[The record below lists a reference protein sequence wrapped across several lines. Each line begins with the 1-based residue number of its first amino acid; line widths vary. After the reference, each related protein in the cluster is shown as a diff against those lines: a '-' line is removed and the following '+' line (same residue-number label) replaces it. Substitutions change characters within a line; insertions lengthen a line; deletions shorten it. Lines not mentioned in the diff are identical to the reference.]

1 MSENKDR
8 NVLPQQYI
16 LNLFDKTKDR
26 KLAITYY
33 PTNGEQPY
41 DLTYDMDWTKESAE
55 SLAKKCESLIAMLD
69 RLTLMYDE
77 LLDENKRKDLL
88 TDEELNVWNTFVRLF
103 KPFEVSEAIINDL
116 YRRGEFDELSE
127 EENDLLERHYAWRE
141 AECLERLPFNRC
153 SPVKFITA
161 AMHYVLSRKWNMPE
175 NEISDNARLLA
186 EEMVLY
192 YCSTKKD

>member
-1 MSENKDR
+1 MSGNKVR

-16 LNLFDKTKDR
+16 LELFDKTEDG

-41 DLTYDMDWTKESAE
+41 DLTYDMDWTKECAE
-55 SLAKKCESLIAMLD
+55 SLAQNCESLIVTLD
-69 RLTLMYDE
+69 RLALMYDE
-77 LLDENKRKDLL
+77 LLDENKRKNLL
-88 TDEELNVWNTFVRLF
+88 TDEELKVWNSFVRLF
-103 KPFEVSEAIINDL
+103 KPFEVSEAIIDDL

-127 EENDLLERHYAWRE
+127 EENDLLERHYTWRE

-153 SPVKFITA
+153 SPVKFITT
-161 AMHYVLSRKWNMPE
+161 AMNYVLSRKWNMPE
-175 NEISDNARLLA
+175 NEINDNARLLA